1 MVLGTATP
9 VFFPPVRGSPLS
21 VNFNRDHS
29 RNSLSGNYDQ
39 AYCYQRWSDSCN
51 SPACNLHLEETRFR
65 AKYIATPRRL
75 VKPALQN
82 IAFKRRLIAK
92 RATLF
97 CCLEGA
103 GSREGEGWE
112 RFSRFP
118 FWQQLMC
125 GHTHWQDFCLF
136 WFLSDVAF
144 NSLCTVQNRFWQFYA
159 LKSSMLDERF
169 DNHSLLRWP
178 FIDSSCSNST
188 KDCTP
193 QLPIFSSFADLGLFV
208 LQLRASAPHMFNPP
222 STITDWDSDG
232 I

>member
-1 MVLGTATP
+1 MLKKTAL
-9 VFFPPVRGSPLS
+9 FLNGAFP
-21 VNFNRDHS
+21 
-29 RNSLSGNYDQ
+29 
-39 AYCYQRWSDSCN
+39 YQRWSDSCN

-144 NSLCTVQNRFWQFYA
+144 NSLCTVQNRFLTVLCLKIFNARWKIWQSFTP
-159 LKSSMLDERF
+159 
-169 DNHSLLRWP
+169 SLTVHR
-178 FIDSSCSNST
+178 
-188 KDCTP
+188 
-193 QLPIFSSFADLGLFV
+193 
-208 LQLRASAPHMFNPP
+208 
-222 STITDWDSDG
+222 
-232 I
+232 

>member
-9 VFFPPVRGSPLS
+9 VFFPLIRGSPPLS

-136 WFLSDVAF
+136 WFFSDVAF
-144 NSLCTVQNRFWQFYA
+144 NSLCTG
-159 LKSSMLDERF
+159 
-169 DNHSLLRWP
+169 
-178 FIDSSCSNST
+178 DSSKQILTVLRLKIFNARWKIWQSF
-188 KDCTP
+188 TP
-193 QLPIFSSFADLGLFV
+193 LLTV
-208 LQLRASAPHMFNPP
+208 HR
-222 STITDWDSDG
+222 
-232 I
+232 